1 MNREAALLQWHRNTL
16 NGSLSEIDILVQKPA
31 KYLDPDLSIEPSTG
45 EYLYERVAKLRE
57 HLMVDFPSVSAHIPA
72 MNYKL
77 PDDPGGSLNRDDL
90 RQLRADVL
98 TVLQIVSNLTTIT
111 R

>member
-1 MNREAALLQWHRNTL
+1 MASQHSERISLGNRHPCPEACQ
-16 NGSLSEIDILVQKPA
+16 
-31 KYLDPDLSIEPSTG
+31 YLDPDLSIEPSTG

-77 PDDPGGSLNRDDL
+77 PYEPGGSLNRDDL
-90 RQLRADVL
+90 RQLRVDVL